1 MIQGNGFTIKENKF
15 DYFFGRVISNPHNR
29 QRSLQN
35 LQDLNQLGVDEQNNG
50 KEFLMQRFEEGLLS
64 PEVSRKVTDY
74 GVTIVRRVEMKSSEA
89 SGAIDISYFYPGS
102 DLMATPEI
110 TSIIPKI
117 YS

>member
-35 LQDLNQLGVDEQNNG
+35 LQDLNQLGADEQNNG
-50 KEFLMQRFEEGLLS
+50 KESLMQRFEEGLLS
-64 PEVSRKVTDY
+64 PEVSRKVT
-74 GVTIVRRVEMKSSEA
+74 E
-89 SGAIDISYFYPGS
+89 
-102 DLMATPEI
+102 
-110 TSIIPKI
+110 I

>member
-1 MIQGNGFTIKENKF
+1 MIQGNEFTIKESKF

-29 QRSLQN
+29 QRSVQN
-35 LQDLNQLGVDEQNNG
+35 LQDLNQLGIDEANNG
-50 KEFLMQRFEEGLLS
+50 KEDLMRRFEEGLLS

-74 GVTIVRRVEMKSSEA
+74 GVTIVRRVMIQGPQV
-89 SGAIDISYFYPGS
+89 SGSIDVSYFYPDS

-110 TSIIPKI
+110 ASIIPKI